1 MWSEIK
7 GQPAKTFTVCLI
19 AYAFSQLD
27 LALFAYAVP
36 SMRKDF
42 DLTLNQ
48 MSMVVAV
55 SYVIGGTL
63 QTWFGHLTDR
73 IGRKTM
79 MQVALAGAGIMV
91 AAHSIVPDAV
101 WLTVARGMAIFAG
114 GALYPA
120 SGAAVVEVAPARY
133 RGIMAGL
140 LQTAYP
146 IGWFVASLFAAPLLV
161 IYGWRALFLVALL
174 TIPYTFVIRKM
185 LDEPPRFARVHGA
198 TAHRSFKESLGLLFA
213 PDMRRRTV
221 TLFIAQFLFVIAY
234 GGSAIYFPTFF
245 VEGRGFE
252 LDSSTYLVGLG
263 NGIGVIG
270 YILAAFTGEYLV
282 TRRTTV
288 VVWTLLGAVAFMT
301 LVWGTSTIESTVV
314 AFAVMTMFFYGAA
327 AVKFAYVAEIFP
339 THLRATGLAVCTSL
353 AVNLGTAIGPLLVSS
368 AVGAFGWNIVFTVVV
383 GVPLIAAG
391 LFYLILKP
399 IPSGIDVDDV
409 QKHFAAANKT

>member
-1 MWSEIK
+1 MWSAVK
-7 GQPAKTFTVCLI
+7 GQPAKTFSVCLI

-48 MSMVVAV
+48 MSAVVAI
-55 SYVIGGTL
+55 SYVIGGVL

-73 IGRKTM
+73 LGRKTM
-79 MQVALAGAGIMV
+79 MQVALVGAGTMV
-91 AAHSIVPDAV
+91 ALHSVVPDAV
-101 WLTVARGMAIFAG
+101 WLTIARGCAIFAG

-146 IGWFVASLFAAPLLV
+146 IGWFVASLFAAPFLV
-161 IYGWRALFLVALL
+161 TYGWRPLFLIALL
-174 TIPYTFVIRKM
+174 TIPYAWVIRRT
-185 LDEPPRFARVHGA
+185 LDEPPRFAKVSGA
-198 TAHRSFKESLGLLFA
+198 TGQRSFSDSLKLLYA
-213 PDMRRRTV
+213 PDMRSRTV
-221 TLFIAQFLFVIAY
+221 TLFIAQFLFVVAY

-245 VEGRGFE
+245 VEGRGFK
-252 LDSSTYLVGLG
+252 LDSSAYLVGLG

-270 YILAAFTGEYLV
+270 YILAAFTGEYLL

-288 VVWTLLGAVAFMT
+288 VVWTLLGAAAFMT
-301 LVWGTSTIESTVV
+301 LIWGTSTIESTVV
-314 AFAVMTMFFYGAA
+314 MFAIMTMFFYGAS

-353 AVNLGTAIGPLLVSS
+353 AVNLGTAIGPLLVSA
-368 AVGAFGWNIVFTVVV
+368 AVGRFGWNIAFTVVV

-399 IPSGIDVDDV
+399 IPSGIDVDEI
-409 QKHFAAANKT
+409 QSHFAKGTK